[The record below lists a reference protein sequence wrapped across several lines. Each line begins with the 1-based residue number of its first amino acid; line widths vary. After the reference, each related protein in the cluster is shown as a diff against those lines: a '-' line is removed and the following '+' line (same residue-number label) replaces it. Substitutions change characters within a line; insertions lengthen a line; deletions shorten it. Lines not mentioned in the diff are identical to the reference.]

1 MRLPFWLYVLAS
13 LALLVLDCL
22 TPVESVEWVLHVLL
36 VWGVTLSA
44 SPRQIF
50 WAGGISSAC
59 VVVGAWVS
67 PGSYLPNWLLLVDR
81 VVVMSAI
88 WIIVSTSIR
97 YRKAED
103 LRRSTSLQLE
113 ESLREI
119 KVLRGIIPICMSCKR
134 IRSDS
139 GAWHQIE
146 VYIRDH
152 SEAEFSHGLCEECKQ
167 RLYPEFSAL
176 PTDS

>member
-13 LALLVLDCL
+13 LALLALDCL

-36 VWGVTLSA
+36 VWGVALSA

-50 WAGGISSAC
+50 WAGGVSSAC
-59 VVVGAWVS
+59 VVMGAWVS
-67 PGSYLPNWLLLVDR
+67 PGSYLPHWLLLADR
-81 VVVMSAI
+81 VVVICAI

-103 LRRSTSLQLE
+103 LRRGTLLQLE

-139 GAWHQIE
+139 GAWHQLE
-146 VYIRDH
+146 VYIQDH
-152 SEAEFSHGLCEECKQ
+152 SEAEFSHGICEECTHK
-167 RLYPEFSAL
+167 LYPDFSPE
-176 PTDS
+176 PTA

>member
-1 MRLPFWLYVLAS
+1 MPFWLYVLGS
-13 LALLVLDCL
+13 LGLLVLDCL

-36 VWGVTLSA
+36 VWGLTLSA
-44 SPRQIF
+44 SPRQIS

-59 VVVGAWVS
+59 VLVGAWVS

-113 ESLREI
+113 ESMREI

-139 GAWHQIE
+139 GAWHQLE

-167 RLYPEFSAL
+167 TLYPEFSAL